1 MAAGATA
8 REACRATLARKFISC
23 SRHFALLQGPVP
35 QSLSTPNSTCKQGHM
50 TDPCTAIM
58 ETAKPMTIHELQHSA
73 LSIVVLGASGD
84 LARKKTFPALFGLFI
99 GGVLPK
105 HVSIVGYA
113 RRKLSSSDLQEVVR
127 SALSGHDSS
136 LIEAFLARL
145 SYFPGPYGD
154 VERMRALDAELQRM
168 ETEAFRGSL
177 GYADETVP
185 VEAHRLFYFA
195 LPPSVYG
202 EAARSVYEGAWG
214 KRGWSR
220 VVIEK
225 PFGHDSASCD
235 ALVQELHN
243 AMDGPSS
250 EKYVY
255 RIDHYL
261 GKEIVQSMFT
271 LRFANRLFEPMWNR
285 EHVSCIQIT
294 FKEPFGTKGRGGY
307 FDKYGII
314 RDVMQNHL
322 MQVLALVA
330 MEAPTSAAPDA
341 IAAAKVEALRCIRS
355 AAAASPP
362 GLSCRCAHR

>member
-1 MAAGATA
+1 M
-8 REACRATLARKFISC
+8 S
-23 SRHFALLQGPVP
+23 
-35 QSLSTPNSTCKQGHM
+35 
-50 TDPCTAIM
+50 DPCASVV

-84 LARKKTFPALFGLFI
+84 LARKKTFPALYSLFE

-105 HVSIVGYA
+105 HVSIVGYS
-113 RRKLSSSDLQEVVR
+113 RRNLSSSDLREVVR
-127 SALSGHDSS
+127 SGLTGKDPS
-136 LIEAFLARL
+136 LVDAFLSRV
-145 SYFPGPYGD
+145 SYFPGVYGD
-154 VERMRALDAELQRM
+154 VERMRALDAELQRV
-168 ETEAFRGSL
+168 ETESFRGSL
-177 GYADETVP
+177 GYSDDTVP

-202 EAARSVYEGAWG
+202 EAARAVYEAAWG
-214 KRGWSR
+214 QRGWTR

-235 ALVQELHN
+235 ALVQELHD
-243 AMDGPSS
+243 AMGGPKS
-250 EKYVY
+250 ERHVY

-285 EHVSCIQIT
+285 DHVSCIQIT

-307 FDKYGII
+307 FDQYGII

-330 MEAPTSAAPDA
+330 MEAPTSASPDA

-355 AAAASPP
+355 ATANVPK
-362 GLSCRCAHR
+362 